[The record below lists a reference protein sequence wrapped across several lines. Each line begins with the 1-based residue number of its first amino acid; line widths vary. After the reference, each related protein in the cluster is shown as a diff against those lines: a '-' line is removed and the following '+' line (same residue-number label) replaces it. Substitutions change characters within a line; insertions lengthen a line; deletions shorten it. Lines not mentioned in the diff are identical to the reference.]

1 MDSRQLSQSS
11 ATPLR
16 ALVEIIAGELK
27 VYPIAES
34 DLDEQRII
42 DALRFVRED
51 LGRRARM
58 NRSAAGASIPIFL
71 LTPMHGL
78 IRLRD

>member
-1 MDSRQLSQSS
+1 MASNTLSKLEQQLRRSM
-11 ATPLR
+11 PLR
-16 ALVEIIAGELK
+16 AIVEIQGGELK

-51 LGRRARM
+51 LGR
-58 NRSAAGASIPIFL
+58 
-71 LTPMHGL
+71 
-78 IRLRD
+78 